1 MVSEYFLS
9 RKDIAATCGS
19 FCSKHLFTL
28 LILCST
34 YYPTSAQNLFLF
46 VLLIIDILDGVTR
59 SLGVVWICIF
69 WILEM
74 LNVFMCSLLICVF
87 SFEKYLFCSC
97 AHSLIKLLVFYQ
109 NLICLVL
116 YIMLFILFLNQSWV
130 FHKVILHSIP
140 LTVTSLLYWHIFP
153 ILIGFI
159 STGSMT
165 LTFKPCATRTSL
177 A

>member
-1 MVSEYFLS
+1 MVSEYFLF

-46 VLLIIDILDGVTR
+46 VLLIIDILNGVTW

-97 AHSLIKLLVFYQ
+97 AHSLIKLLVLSEFDLFRSLHY
-109 NLICLVL
+109 VL
-116 YIMLFILFLNQSWV
+116 YI
-130 FHKVILHSIP
+130 IP
-140 LTVTSLLYWHIFP
+140 PSVMGIP
-153 ILIGFI
+153 
-159 STGSMT
+159 
-165 LTFKPCATRTSL
+165 
-177 A
+177 